1 MTFYNRQHK
10 FYCGIDLHATKM
22 YVCIVDG
29 QGETV
34 VHKNIKANGEA
45 FDKVIKPFIG
55 EDIVVAVE
63 STFNWYWLADH
74 CQDKSIAFVLGHA
87 LAMKAI
93 HGGKTKNDKQDSMK
107 IAMLLRGG
115 NLPQAYVY
123 PKRLRAQRD
132 LARRR
137 SYFVRRRAEL
147 QTHIRNTASQYNI
160 KLPSGSLRSLCNQ
173 EGVAELFGDE
183 AAQITIETDLSTIN
197 SLSGQIKRL
206 ERSLKKMAQIND
218 PQTYYRL
225 KSVPG
230 IGEILA
236 LVILYEIGDISRF
249 ASAGQFLSYARLV
262 PGCHESGGKQY
273 GSPGRKQGNPHLK
286 WAFSEAVA
294 LMLRDCDAAKKTQ
307 AKWEKRHG
315 RAKTLAILAARLGR
329 SVYLILKRG
338 DIFDESKFLRITEAD
353 AKAFDKKPARR
364 RRSRSKKNATKRKNV
379 AKKSSPSSASRAKK
393 PSKEPVMTTT

>member
-1 MTFYNRQHK
+1 MTFYNRQHQ

-22 YVCIVDG
+22 YVCIVDA

-34 VHKNIKANGEA
+34 VHKNIKANREA
-45 FDKVIKPFIG
+45 FDKLFTPFIN

-74 CQDKSIAFVLGHA
+74 CQDKGLAFVLGHA

-123 PKRLRAQRD
+123 PKKMRAQRD

-160 KLPSGSLRSLCNQ
+160 KLPTGSLRSLCNQ
-173 EGVAELFGDE
+173 EGVAELFADE
-183 AAQITIETDLSTIN
+183 AARLTIETDLSTIN
-197 SLSGQIKRL
+197 SLGGQIRRL
-206 ERSLKKMAQIND
+206 ERSLQKMAKVND

-249 ASAGQFLSYARLV
+249 ASVGQFLSYARLV
-262 PGCHESGGKQY
+262 PGCHESGGKKY

-294 LMLRDCDAAKKTQ
+294 LMLRDCDAAKQTF
-307 AKWEKRHG
+307 AKWQKRHG

-329 SVYLILKRG
+329 SVYLIIKRG
-338 DIFDESKFLRITEAD
+338 DIFDESKFLRVTQSD
-353 AKAFDKKPARR
+353 AQLFEEKPKKRR
-364 RRSRSKKNATKRKNV
+364 RRSRSKKNASRKGT
-379 AKKSSPSSASRAKK
+379 SA
-393 PSKEPVMTTT
+393 PLKEPAMTTT